1 MPLHLTSVCHK
12 YYTNRMT
19 KVKPTTKEQF
29 IDYMVKYISLGTY
42 DRRFL
47 DSLVSMNLVSNKP
60 VTSNQAELLNTIT
73 KRYHRQ
79 LAKQELDSKEMIE
92 LKWTL
97 APIAS
102 LPQFTQAFISIEDDV
117 ITLRS
122 PYKKEFVSS
131 LRSLDLMDWNKEERT
146 WTAPATESILRD
158 VINLTENNYPDVNY
172 CPIVAN
178 IIDELAEYET
188 IKYWNPTLTR
198 INGNLYIVACNA
210 NLMKALENV
219 PIDLSFSCL
228 AKLTQMG
235 IDVSQDLIAEI
246 YDSMEDG
253 DRAIKEIT
261 FALDPTPFI
270 DEFNYSVIIDRLK
283 MIQADMVVLVGWYVT
298 NKSHVMEL
306 GNLLKAN
313 GIPHVMI
320 KRSEDMTIDPRDY
333 NMPVKLELGIST
345 VSSKHMAK
353 NIRLVNSNPVEY
365 K

>member
-1 MPLHLTSVCHK
+1 
-12 YYTNRMT
+12 MT

-47 DSLVSMNLVSNKP
+47 DSLVTMNLVNNKP

-97 APIAS
+97 APIES
-102 LPQFTQAFISIEDDV
+102 LPQFTQAFVSIEDDNIV
-117 ITLRS
+117 LRS

-131 LRSLDLMDWNKEERT
+131 LRSLDLMDWNKDSRT
-146 WTAPATESILRD
+146 WTTPANESRLRD
-158 VINLTENNYPDVNY
+158 IINLTENNYPNVNY
-172 CPIVAN
+172 CPTVSN

-210 NLMKALENV
+210 SLMRALSDIT
-219 PIDLSFSCL
+219 IDLSFACL
-228 AKLTQMG
+228 AKLTHMG
-235 IDVSQDLIAEI
+235 IEVSPDLIAEI
-246 YDSMEDG
+246 YDSMDDG
-253 DRAIKEIT
+253 DKAIKEIT
-261 FALDPTPFI
+261 FALDHTPLI
-270 DEFNYSVIIDRLK
+270 DEFNYSLIVERLK

-298 NKSHVMEL
+298 NKSHVMDL
-306 GNLLKAN
+306 GNMLKAH

-320 KRSEDMTIDPRDY
+320 KRTEDMTIDPRNY
-333 NMPVKLELGIST
+333 KMPVKLELGISSVPST
-345 VSSKHMAK
+345 HMAK
-353 NIRLVNSNPVEY
+353 NIRLVNSNPVSINERM
-365 K
+365 